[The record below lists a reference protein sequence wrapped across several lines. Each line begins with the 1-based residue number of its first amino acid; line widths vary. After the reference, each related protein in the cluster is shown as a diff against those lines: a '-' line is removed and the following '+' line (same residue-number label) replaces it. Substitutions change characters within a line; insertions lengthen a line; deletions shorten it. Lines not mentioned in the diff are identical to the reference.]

1 MFGFSSGGFGA
12 WNMASRNP
20 EVFGAM
26 AVLSANSFLGLTHKF
41 MLYKFL
47 DSIWPEAP
55 GNEIMPIAHNMPLA
69 RTRVRLAGGLQEEGR
84 NGWLTFCRRN
94 GTR

>member
-1 MFGFSSGGFGA
+1 
-12 WNMASRNP
+12 MASRNP

-26 AVLSANSFLGLTHKF
+26 AVLSANSFLDHTHKF

-55 GNEIMPIAHNMPLA
+55 GNEIMPITHNMPFA
-69 RTRVRLAGGLQEEGR
+69 RTRVRLAGGL
-84 NGWLTFCRRN
+84 
-94 GTR
+94 